1 MRRFLCVLL
10 VAMIGLVR
18 PCRAD
23 LVPEVPAAE
32 APAPKTP
39 AAEAPAPEAPAA
51 EVPAAE
57 ARAAEAPPPE
67 VTAPEVTAPERYTLT
82 LGDIVRANLE
92 RSYVAF
98 PIGITGLEPLIFEAD
113 LVPNFSVLPRSW
125 HVALFLTP
133 KIIVRMFAAKS
144 APVSTPSYMP
154 RLTTFFWF
162 KDSARGPTAYF
173 SAAFL
178 HHSNG
183 QSGAFYDEDGSH
195 NHTTGSFGTNYFEF
209 AAYPSFWKDTSFAWS
224 SIVLEW
230 HPRLFENAELRSTY
244 GNLRLRLA
252 TTIYSK
258 LGGYSTDLSLGLTA
272 IVGEMQ
278 KPTNASTFY
287 ARFPISV
294 KYAVRPPAIDVG
306 LYASYYQG
314 QDYYNIWYDRFVSV
328 LEIGISGDLSTGIDQ
343 HR

>member
-1 MRRFLCVLL
+1 MHRSARVLL
-10 VAMIGLVR
+10 AVMISSA
-18 PCRAD
+18 PCLAD
-23 LVPEVPAAE
+23 PVPGVPAPAV
-32 APAPKTP
+32 PAPGVP
-39 AAEAPAPEAPAA
+39 APAA
-51 EVPAAE
+51 PVPAVPASE
-57 ARAAEAPPPE
+57 G
-67 VTAPEVTAPERYTLT
+67 YSLS

-113 LVPNFSVLPRSW
+113 LVPNFSLLPRSW

-133 KIIVRMFAAKS
+133 KIILRMFASRS

-162 KDSARGPTAYF
+162 QESATGPTAYF

-183 QSGAFYDEDGSH
+183 QSGEFYNPDGSH
-195 NHTTGSFGTNYFEF
+195 NHDTGSFGTNYFEF
-209 AAYPSFWKDTSFAWS
+209 AAYPNFWRNSAFGWS

-230 HPRLFENAELRSTY
+230 HPRLFENAELRDTY

-258 LGGYSTDLSLGLTA
+258 LGSYASDLSVGLTA
-272 IVGEMQ
+272 ILSEMQ
-278 KPTNASTFY
+278 KPTNASTFF
-287 ARFPISV
+287 ARFPLAV
-294 KYAVRPPAIDVG
+294 KYAIRPPSIDVG
-306 LYASYYQG
+306 LYAAYYQG
-314 QDYYNIWYDRFVSV
+314 QDYYNIWYDRFISV
-328 LEIGISGDLSTGIDQ
+328 VQIGISGDLSTNLDVYP
-343 HR
+343 

>member
-1 MRRFLCVLL
+1 MQRFLWVLL
-10 VAMIGLVR
+10 VPMISLVR

-23 LVPEVPAAE
+23 PAPEVPAPVQAPE
-32 APAPKTP
+32 VPAPVQAPEVP
-39 AAEAPAPEAPAA
+39 APGVPAPEM
-51 EVPAAE
+51 
-57 ARAAEAPPPE
+57 
-67 VTAPEVTAPERYTLT
+67 YTLT

-98 PIGITGLEPLIFEAD
+98 PIGIAGLEPLIFEAD

-133 KIIVRMFAAKS
+133 KIILRMFAAKS

-162 KDSARGPTAYF
+162 DDSANGPTAYF

-183 QSGAFYDEDGSH
+183 QSGAFYNEDGSH
-195 NHTTGSFGTNYFEF
+195 NHKAGSFGTNYFEF
-209 AAYPSFWKDTSFAWS
+209 AAYPNVWKSPSSGWN

-230 HPRLFENAELRSTY
+230 HPRVLENEELRSTY
-244 GNLRLRLA
+244 GNLRLRLG

-258 LGGYSTDLSLGLTA
+258 LGGYASDLSVGVTA
-272 IVGEMQ
+272 ILSEMQ
-278 KPTNASTFY
+278 KPTNANTFF

-306 LYASYYQG
+306 LYAAYYQG
-314 QDYYNIWYDRFVSV
+314 QDYYNIWYDRFISV
-328 LEIGISGDLSTGIDQ
+328 LEIGISADLNTGIVQ

>member
-1 MRRFLCVLL
+1 MHRFLRVLL
-10 VAMIGLVR
+10 VAMISWVR
-18 PCRAD
+18 PCHAD
-23 LVPEVPAAE
+23 PVPEVPAPE
-32 APAPKTP
+32 V
-39 AAEAPAPEAPAA
+39 PAPE
-51 EVPAAE
+51 VPAPGVP
-57 ARAAEAPPPE
+57 APGVP
-67 VTAPEVTAPERYTLT
+67 APGVPAPGVPAPDRYTLT

-98 PIGITGLEPLIFEAD
+98 PIGLTGLEPLIFEAD

-133 KIIVRMFAAKS
+133 KILLRMSAAKS

-162 KDSARGPTAYF
+162 NESAKGPTAYY

-183 QSGAFYDEDGSH
+183 QSGAFYNEDGSH
-195 NHTTGSFGTNYFEF
+195 NHETGSFGTNYFEF
-209 AAYPSFWKDTSFAWS
+209 AAYPNFWNNTSFAWS

-230 HPRLFENAELRSTY
+230 HPHLFENAELRSTY
-244 GNLRLRLA
+244 GNVRLRLA

-258 LGGYSTDLSLGLTA
+258 LGDYSSDLSLGLTT
-272 IVGEMQ
+272 IFGPME
-278 KPTNASTFY
+278 KPTNASTFF
-287 ARFPISV
+287 ARFPVSV

-314 QDYYNIWYDRFVSV
+314 QDYYNIWYDRFISV

-343 HR
+343 NR

>member
-1 MRRFLCVLL
+1 MHRFLSVLL
-10 VAMIGLVR
+10 IAMIASVR

-23 LVPEVPAAE
+23 PVPGVPTPGVPAPGV
-32 APAPKTP
+32 PAPG
-39 AAEAPAPEAPAA
+39 
-51 EVPAAE
+51 VP
-57 ARAAEAPPPE
+57 
-67 VTAPEVTAPERYTLT
+67 APERYTLT

-98 PIGITGLEPLIFEAD
+98 PVGITGLEPLIFEAD

-162 KDSARGPTAYF
+162 DESAKGPTAYY

-183 QSGAFYDEDGSH
+183 QAGAFYNEDGTH
-195 NHTTGSFGTNYFEF
+195 NHETGSFGTNYFEF
-209 AAYPSFWKDTSFAWS
+209 AAYPNLWNSTSFGWS
-224 SIVLEW
+224 SIVVEW
-230 HPRLFENAELRSTY
+230 HPRWLENAELRSTY

-258 LGGYSTDLSLGLTA
+258 LGDYSSDLSLGLTA
-272 IVGEMQ
+272 VLGEMQ
-278 KPTNASTFY
+278 KPTNASTVF
-287 ARFPISV
+287 ARFPIAV

-314 QDYYNIWYDRFVSV
+314 QDYYNIWYDRFISV
-328 LEIGISGDLSTGIDQ
+328 LEIGISGDLSTGVDQ

>member
-1 MRRFLCVLL
+1 MHRFLSVLL
-10 VAMIGLVR
+10 IAMIASVR

-23 LVPEVPAAE
+23 PVPGVPTPGVPA
-32 APAPKTP
+32 PG
-39 AAEAPAPEAPAA
+39 
-51 EVPAAE
+51 VP
-57 ARAAEAPPPE
+57 
-67 VTAPEVTAPERYTLT
+67 APERYTLT

-98 PIGITGLEPLIFEAD
+98 PVGITGLEPLIFEAD

-162 KDSARGPTAYF
+162 DESAKGPTAYY

-183 QSGAFYDEDGSH
+183 QAGAFYNEDGTH
-195 NHTTGSFGTNYFEF
+195 NHETGSFGTNYFEF
-209 AAYPSFWKDTSFAWS
+209 AAYPNLWNSTSFGWS
-224 SIVLEW
+224 SIVVEW
-230 HPRLFENAELRSTY
+230 HPRWLENAELRSTY

-258 LGGYSTDLSLGLTA
+258 LGDYSSDLSLGLTA
-272 IVGEMQ
+272 VLGEMQ
-278 KPTNASTFY
+278 KPTNASTVF
-287 ARFPISV
+287 ARFPIAV

-314 QDYYNIWYDRFVSV
+314 QDYYNIWYDRFISV
-328 LEIGISGDLSTGIDQ
+328 LEIGISGDLSTGVDQ

>member
-1 MRRFLCVLL
+1 MHRFLHVLL
-10 VAMIGLVR
+10 VAMIISVR

-23 LVPEVPAAE
+23 PVSGVPAPEVPAPGV
-32 APAPKTP
+32 PAPGV
-39 AAEAPAPEAPAA
+39 PAPG
-51 EVPAAE
+51 VPAPGVP
-57 ARAAEAPPPE
+57 APGVPD
-67 VTAPEVTAPERYTLT
+67 PERYTLT

-92 RSYVAF
+92 RSYVVF

-133 KIIVRMFAAKS
+133 KILVRMSAAKS
-144 APVSTPSYMP
+144 TPVRTPSYMP

-162 KDSARGPTAYF
+162 NESAKGPTAYY

-183 QSGAFYDEDGSH
+183 QSGAFYNEDGSH
-195 NHTTGSFGTNYFEF
+195 NHEAGSFGTNYFEF
-209 AAYPSFWKDTSFAWS
+209 AAYPNFWKASSSAWS
-224 SIVLEW
+224 SILLEW
-230 HPRLFENAELRSTY
+230 HPRLFENVELRSTY

-258 LGGYSTDLSLGLTA
+258 LGDYSTDLSVGLTS
-272 IVGEMQ
+272 ILGEMQ
-278 KPTNASTFY
+278 KPTNANTFF
-287 ARFPISV
+287 ARFPVAV

-314 QDYYNIWYDRFVSV
+314 QDYYNIWYDRFISV
-328 LEIGISGDLSTGIDQ
+328 LEIGISGDLSTSIDQ
-343 HR
+343 HP